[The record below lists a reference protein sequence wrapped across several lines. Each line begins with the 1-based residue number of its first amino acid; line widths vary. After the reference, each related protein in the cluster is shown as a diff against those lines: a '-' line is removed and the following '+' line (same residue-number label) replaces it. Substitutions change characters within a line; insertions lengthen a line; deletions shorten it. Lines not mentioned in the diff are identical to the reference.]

1 MHPMTPPPLRGT
13 SPTSLGRKAFPLV
26 AGLLLAMS
34 FPALADPLSGAALYA
49 DVQRYDS
56 FGPHRYGSPG
66 AERALA
72 WIAEELERTGLKVSS
87 QPFSLARQYELDA
100 ATLSVD
106 GQTRPVLP
114 QWWIPER
121 QATFALTAPIAADD
135 SPAAGAFVRLA
146 LPFDRGAYLTQQ
158 HVAAIESALARRP
171 AAVLLTIDHPSG
183 EIFTYN
189 VDQKTPPWPVPVI
202 LVAPKDRPLLDAAQQ
217 SGRPVS
223 VSVQG
228 AWRRDVRGR
237 NVVARLDRGKGRW
250 LAISTPVTSWFT
262 SSCERGPGIAG
273 FLAMARL
280 AATRWPDVDLVF
292 VATSGHEIGHGGM
305 EHFLHDGAPR
315 PDATLAWA
323 HFGASLA
330 CFGWRRDGERWV
342 TDREIDSRQ
351 RLVLS
356 SQTMEAAVMRRFKD
370 IAATP
375 LVGARASV
383 GELRDVQAAG
393 YPRFFGM
400 AGSHTFFHTPAD
412 SAATTA
418 PEILEPVIR
427 AFAETLDDAVR

>member
-1 MHPMTPPPLRGT
+1 
-13 SPTSLGRKAFPLV
+13 
-26 AGLLLAMS
+26 MS
-34 FPALADPLSGAALYA
+34 FPAQADPLSGAALYA
-49 DVQRYDS
+49 DVQRYDGI
-56 FGPHRYGSPG
+56 GPHRYGSPG

-72 WIAEELERTGLKVSS
+72 WIAEELEHAGLKVSG
-87 QPFSLARQYELDA
+87 QRFSLARQYDFEA
-100 ATLSVD
+100 ATLKIDGETRSVM
-106 GQTRPVLP
+106 P

-121 QATFALTAPIAADD
+121 QATFALTAPIAAAD
-135 SPAAGAFVRLA
+135 SGPAAGAFVRLT

-158 HVAAIESALARRP
+158 HVAAIESAFARRP

-189 VDQKTPPWPVPVI
+189 VDQKTAPWPVPVI
-202 LVAPKDRPLLDAAQQ
+202 LVAPKDRSLLEAAQQ

-223 VSVQG
+223 LSVQG
-228 AWRRDVRGR
+228 AWRRDVPGR
-237 NVVARLDRGKGRW
+237 NVVGRLDRGKGRW

-280 AATRWPDVDLVF
+280 AATRWPDVDLAF
-292 VATSGHEIGHGGM
+292 VATSGHEVGHGGM
-305 EHFLHDGAPR
+305 EHFLHDGAPK

-330 CFGWRRDGERWV
+330 CFGWRRDGGHWV
-342 TDREIDSRQ
+342 TDRQVDTRQ

-356 SQTMEAAVMRRFKD
+356 SQAMEATVMRRFKD
-370 IAATP
+370 IVATP
-375 LVGARASV
+375 LVGARAGV

-393 YPRFFGM
+393 YSRFFGM

-412 SAATTA
+412 STATTG

-427 AFAETLDDAVR
+427 AFAETLDEVAR

>member
-1 MHPMTPPPLRGT
+1 MISAPRPD
-13 SPTSLGRKAFPLV
+13 AQ
-26 AGLLLAMS
+26 
-34 FPALADPLSGAALYA
+34 SGAAHYA
-49 DVQRYDS
+49 DDQRYDS
-56 FGPHRYGSPG
+56 YGPHRYGSPG
-66 AERALA
+66 AERALV
-72 WIAEELERTGLKVSS
+72 WIAEELERAGLRVSS
-87 QPFSLARQYELDA
+87 QSFSLPRQYDFEA

-106 GQTRPVLP
+106 VETRPVMP
-114 QWWIPER
+114 QWWIPEH

-135 SPAAGAFVRLA
+135 IPAHGSFVRLT
-146 LPFDRGAYLTQQ
+146 LPFDRGAYLTAE
-158 HVAAIESALARRP
+158 HVAALEGAFARRP

-189 VDQKTPPWPVPVI
+189 VDQKTQPWPVPVI
-202 LVAPKDRPLLDAAQQ
+202 LVAPKDRSLLDLALQ

-228 AWRRDVRGR
+228 AWRRDVPGR
-237 NVVARLDRGKGRW
+237 NIVGRLDRRKERW

-305 EHFLHDGAPR
+305 EHFLHDAAPR

-330 CFGWRRDGERWV
+330 CFSWRRDGDRWI
-342 TDREIDSRQ
+342 TDREVDTRQ
-351 RLVLS
+351 RLLLS
-356 SQTMEAAVMRRFKD
+356 SQAMETSAARRFND
-370 IAATP
+370 IVATP
-375 LVGARASV
+375 VTGASAGI
-383 GELRDVQAAG
+383 GELRDVLAAG

-412 SAATTA
+412 SAAATG
-418 PEILEPVIR
+418 PEILEPVVR
-427 AFAETLDDAVR
+427 AFAATLDDAATG

>member
-1 MHPMTPPPLRGT
+1 MRRRATV
-13 SPTSLGRKAFPLV
+13 LV

-34 FPALADPLSGAALYA
+34 SPVFADPLSGDALYA
-49 DVQRYDS
+49 DVQRYES

-66 AERALA
+66 AEHALA
-72 WIAEELERTGLKVSS
+72 WIAEELERAGLKVSS
-87 QPFSLARQYELDA
+87 QHFSLPRQYDFEA
-100 ATLSVD
+100 ATLKVE
-106 GQTRPVLP
+106 GETRPVVP

-121 QATFALTAPIAADD
+121 QATFALTAPIAASD
-135 SPAAGAFVRLA
+135 SGSAPDAFVRLT
-146 LPFDRGAYLTQQ
+146 LPFDRGAYLTEQ
-158 HVAAIESALARRP
+158 HVAALGSAFARRP

-189 VDQKTPPWPVPVI
+189 VDQKTEPWPVPVI
-202 LVAPKDRPLLDAAQQ
+202 LVAPKDRPLLDSAQQ
-217 SGRPVS
+217 SGRPVT

-228 AWRRDVRGR
+228 AWQRNVPGR
-237 NVVARLDRGKGRW
+237 NVVGRLDRGKGRW

-262 SSCERGPGIAG
+262 STCERGPGIAG

-280 AATRWPDVDLVF
+280 AATRWPDADLVF
-292 VATSGHEIGHGGM
+292 VATSGHEVGHGGM

-330 CFGWRRDGERWV
+330 CFGWRLDGGRWV
-342 TDREIDSRQ
+342 TDRQVDARQ
-351 RLVLS
+351 RLILS
-356 SQTMEAAVMRRFKD
+356 SQAMEASVARRFKD
-370 IAATP
+370 VAATP
-375 LVGARASV
+375 LTGPRAGI
-383 GELRDVQAAG
+383 GELRDVLAAG

-412 SAATTA
+412 LAATTG

-427 AFAETLDDAVR
+427 AFAETLGDAVTFSSPVIRGR

>member
-1 MHPMTPPPLRGT
+1 M
-13 SPTSLGRKAFPLV
+13 SLPAF
-26 AGLLLAMS
+26 
-34 FPALADPLSGAALYA
+34 ADPLSGAALYA

-56 FGPHRYGSPG
+56 FGPHRFGSPG

-72 WIAEELERTGLKVSS
+72 WIAEELERAGLKVSS
-87 QPFSLARQYELDA
+87 QRFSLPRQYEFQA
-100 ATLSVD
+100 ATLSV
-106 GQTRPVLP
+106 GNETRPVVP

-121 QATFALTAPIAADD
+121 QATFALTAQIAATD
-135 SPAAGAFVRLA
+135 SGPAADAFVRLT
-146 LPFDRGAYLTQQ
+146 LPFDRGAYLTAQ
-158 HVAAIESALARRP
+158 HVAALENAFARRP

-189 VDQKTPPWPVPVI
+189 VDQKSPPWPVPVI
-202 LVAPKDRPLLDAAQQ
+202 LVAPKDRPLLEQAQQ
-217 SGRPVS
+217 SGQPVS

-228 AWRRDVRGR
+228 AWRRDVPGR
-237 NVVARLDRGKGRW
+237 NVVGRLDRGLSQGKGGQW

-280 AATRWPDVDLVF
+280 AQTRWPDVDLVF

-305 EHFLHDGAPR
+305 EHFLHDGAPA

-330 CFGWRRDGERWV
+330 CFAWRRDGERWV
-342 TDREIDSRQ
+342 TDREVDTRQ
-351 RLVLS
+351 RLVLR
-356 SQTMEAAVMRRFKD
+356 SQAMETTVMHRFKNV
-370 IAATP
+370 AATP
-375 LVGARASV
+375 LSGARAGI

-412 SAATTA
+412 SAATTG
-418 PEILEPVIR
+418 PEILEPVVR

>member
-1 MHPMTPPPLRGT
+1 M
-13 SPTSLGRKAFPLV
+13 SLPAF
-26 AGLLLAMS
+26 
-34 FPALADPLSGAALYA
+34 ADPLSGAALYA

-72 WIAEELERTGLKVSS
+72 WIAEELERAGLKVSS
-87 QPFSLARQYELDA
+87 QRFSLARQYDFDA
-100 ATLSVD
+100 ATLRVD
-106 GQTRPVLP
+106 SETRPVMP
-114 QWWIPER
+114 QWWIPEQ
-121 QATFALTAPIAADD
+121 QATFALTAPIAASD
-135 SPAAGAFVRLA
+135 SGPAVGSFVRLA
-146 LPFDRGAYLTQQ
+146 LPFDRGAYLTPQ
-158 HVAAIESALARRP
+158 HVATLGSAFARRP

-189 VDQKTPPWPVPVI
+189 VDQKTEPWSVPVI

-228 AWRRDVRGR
+228 AWRRDVPGR
-237 NVVARLDRGKGRW
+237 NVVARLDRGLSQGKGGRW

-262 SSCERGPGIAG
+262 STCERGPGIAG

-292 VATSGHEIGHGGM
+292 VATSGHEVGHGGM

-342 TDREIDSRQ
+342 TDRQVDTRQ
-351 RLVLS
+351 RLLLS
-356 SQTMEAAVMRRFKD
+356 SQAMEAAVTRRFKD
-370 IAATP
+370 VVATP
-375 LVGARASV
+375 FIGARAGV
-383 GELRDVQAAG
+383 GELRDVLAAG

-412 SAATTA
+412 SPATTG

-427 AFAETLDDAVR
+427 AFANTLDDAAR